1 MTEIR
6 LSCPICAAEGDGDES
21 KIKLE
26 EGRCEDWSYR
36 SETESV
42 GRVTVPVAEGLEV
55 VVVVVVAVGS
65 SRLWRQGCDLFDV
78 CAKA

>member
-1 MTEIR
+1 MTV
-6 LSCPICAAEGDGDES
+6 L
-21 KIKLE
+21 
-26 EGRCEDWSYR
+26 
-36 SETESV
+36 
-42 GRVTVPVAEGLEV
+42 VAEGLEMLV

>member
-1 MTEIR
+1 MTV
-6 LSCPICAAEGDGDES
+6 L
-21 KIKLE
+21 
-26 EGRCEDWSYR
+26 
-36 SETESV
+36 
-42 GRVTVPVAEGLEV
+42 VAEGLEMVVV